1 MLLKILGAFKFAS
14 IITFQVAAAITWM
27 IKNDKKIWKYENKN
41 YSIKMLWNTCQQMM
55 SWKSKL

>member
-27 IKNDKKIWKYENKN
+27 IKKYENMK
-41 YSIKMLWNTCQQMM
+41 IKIIV
-55 SWKSKL
+55 

>member
-27 IKNDKKIWKYENKN
+27 INDKKIWKYENKN
-41 YSIKMLWNTCQQMM
+41 YSIKMLRNTCQQMM
-55 SWKSKL
+55 S

>member
-55 SWKSKL
+55 S